1 MNRRTLPVAVAAAA
15 TVSLLLTACGG
26 GDDKTNDKIAGSEQS
41 APPSASASPSA
52 SPSDVTGRPKITL
65 PADFKNEF
73 EGWTTGDP
81 VKDAVLTDVTH
92 RINATDAAIASD
104 EPASPAIPF
113 YYQRDALIGADKW
126 IADYKKDGLTVTGT
140 MRFFSPKIE
149 VFSARSAAVTYC
161 SDDTKAFNKD
171 RKTGKVDMS
180 ASSSPYVTYSTAL
193 EKNDKGIWQT
203 TRLDSKR
210 GDKTCAP

>member
-15 TVSLLLTACGG
+15 TALLLTACGG
-26 GDDKTNDKIAGSEQS
+26 GGGKADDKIAGSDQS
-41 APPSASASPSA
+41 APASAPASASASP
-52 SPSDVTGRPKITL
+52 PDVAGRPKITL

-81 VKDAVLTDVTH
+81 VKDAVLTDITH
-92 RINATDAAIASD
+92 RINATDAAIAND
-104 EPASPAIPF
+104 EADSPAIPF
-113 YYQRDALIGADKW
+113 YYQRDALIGASKW

-140 MRFFSPKIE
+140 MRFFAPKIE
-149 VFSARSAAVTYC
+149 ILGEKSVAVSYC

-180 ASSSPYVTYSTAL
+180 SSSNPYVAYSTRL
-193 EKNDKGIWQT
+193 DKNDKGIWQT
-203 TRLDSKR
+203 TKLDSKR